1 MHIEV
6 SEYKSPHGELLL
18 GAFQDKLCLCDWKYR
33 KQRNTVDQRLLKK
46 LKASFVEEKDSDVI
60 SNTKK
65 QLEEYFNEDRRNFDI
80 PLLLVGTD
88 FQKTVWEALQKIPY
102 GKTSSYQ
109 ELSEKLKNPLAI
121 RAIASANG
129 ANAISIMIPCHRVI
143 GSDGSLTGYAGGL
156 IAKEKLLQLEGAFNS
171 DQLKLF

>member
-6 SEYKSPHGELLL
+6 SEYKSPYGELLL
-18 GAFQDKLCLCDWKYR
+18 GAFEGKLCLCDWKFR
-33 KQRNTVDQRLLKK
+33 KQRNAVDQRLQKN
-46 LKASFVEEKDSDVI
+46 LKASFVTEKDSEI
-60 SNTKK
+60 INNTRH
-65 QLEEYFNEDRRNFDI
+65 QLEEYFKGSRRSFDI

-88 FQKTVWEALQKIPY
+88 FQKTVWEALQEISY

-109 ELSEKLKNPLAI
+109 ELSIKLNNPLAI

-156 IAKEKLLQLEGAFNS
+156 LAKEKLLQLEGALS
-171 DQLKLF
+171 KDQLKLF